1 MKSHHPGSIQ
11 VNRGAASPLFCWPIP
26 LARLLY
32 LVVLCVLASA
42 CSLSPARMQ
51 QVDAHVASVRQQS
64 LSCAVDRRD
73 RCSEFSPVLELAA
86 ADRRSG
92 RHHLVLLETGVDAL
106 KIRIHLIRAARD
118 SIELQNFIL
127 RADDTGDLLLN
138 ELLQAAR
145 RGIKVRLLLDQ
156 MFTEADLDY
165 LVQLTLAH
173 TNFEINF
180 YNPSFDKADMAKHDW
195 VSGFLCCFRRVNQR
209 MHNKLLVVDGL
220 VGVIGG
226 RNIAD
231 RYFDFDTSYNF
242 KDRDIAV
249 YGAAVTDMVASFEQF
264 WSSPKSVA
272 VQHLRDIAKRL
283 LKAEP
288 VSVENFVPQPRLLPL
303 LAQVEDAAHIRER
316 FVTPAFAVS
325 RLEYFSDLPR
335 KRAFPEDA
343 PKRDITA
350 ELNRV
355 LSSAEHSVVIQSPY
369 MVLSR
374 KARKLFAGLRKRNSD
389 IELIFSTN
397 SLASTDGDTV
407 YGHTHKRKKRYVK
420 KLGFHMYQFK
430 PFPADAPEFFPR
442 WPELIAEKKAGIK
455 SQSYVSGD
463 GSTIEMAAPRVGLHS
478 KSFVV
483 DGEIAMVGSHN
494 FDPRSEDFNTENG
507 LIVWDKA
514 FAQALEK
521 LIRRDIEPQN
531 SWVVAMLPDKR
542 EPVAAD
548 LPVNLSSRDS
558 TMFAKGPTS
567 VYELIPGKQAVA
579 PGSADFYL
587 NYYPIG
593 SFPEVVRT
601 RRQYL
606 VLFLGS
612 MFGFLEPIL

>member
-1 MKSHHPGSIQ
+1 
-11 VNRGAASPLFCWPIP
+11 VE
-26 LARLLY
+26 
-32 LVVLCVLASA
+32 
-42 CSLSPARMQ
+42 
-51 QVDAHVASVRQQS
+51 QVDARVASVRQQS
-64 LSCAVDRRD
+64 LSCEADQRD

-86 ADRRSG
+86 ADKRAG
-92 RHHLVLLETGVDAL
+92 LHHLVLLETGVDAL
-106 KIRIHLIRAARD
+106 TIRIHLIRAARE

-127 RADDTGDLLLN
+127 RADYTGDLLLN
-138 ELLQAAR
+138 ELLNAAR
-145 RGIKVRLLLDQ
+145 RGVKVRLLLDQ
-156 MFTEADLDY
+156 MFTDADLDH

-173 TNFEINF
+173 QNFEISF
-180 YNPSFDKADMAKHDW
+180 YNPSFDKADMANHDW
-195 VSGFLCCFRRVNQR
+195 ISGLACCFRRVNQR
-209 MHNKLLVVDGL
+209 MHNKLLVIDGL

-231 RYFDFDTSYNF
+231 RYFDFDTVYNF

-249 YGAAVTDMVASFEQF
+249 FGSTVSDMLASFEQF
-264 WSSPKSVA
+264 WSSPRSVA

-288 VSVENFVPQPRLLPL
+288 VPLENYVPDPRLLPL
-303 LAQVEDAAHIRER
+303 LEQVQDEQHISER
-316 FVTPAFAVS
+316 FVMQAFEVKH
-325 RLEYFSDLPR
+325 LEYFSDLPR
-335 KRAFPEDA
+335 KRAYPEDA

-355 LSSAEHSVVIQSPY
+355 LISAQRSVVIQSPY
-369 MVLSR
+369 MVLSK
-374 KARKLFAGLRKRNSD
+374 KARKLFAELRERNAA
-389 IELIFSTN
+389 IELVFSTN

-407 YGHTHKRKKRYVK
+407 YGHTHKQKKRYVK
-420 KLGFHMYQFK
+420 KLGFHMYEFK

-442 WPELIAEKKAGIK
+442 WPELMAEKKSGIK
-455 SQSYVSGD
+455 SKSTVSGD

-494 FDPRSEDFNTENG
+494 FDPRSEGFNTENG
-507 LIVWDKA
+507 LIVWDVA
-514 FAQALEK
+514 FAQALER

-531 SWVVAMLPDKR
+531 SWVVEMLPGKH
-542 EPVAAD
+542 EPVATNP
-548 LPVNLSSRDS
+548 PVNLSAMDS

-567 VYELIPGKQAVA
+567 AFELIPGKPVVS